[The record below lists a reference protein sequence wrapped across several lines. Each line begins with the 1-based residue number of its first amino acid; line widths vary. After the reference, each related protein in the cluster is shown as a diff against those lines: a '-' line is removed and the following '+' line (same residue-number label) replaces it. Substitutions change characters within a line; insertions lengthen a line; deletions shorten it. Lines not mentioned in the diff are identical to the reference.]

1 MPSTPAAHRYYAEF
15 SGQSAALEAM
25 HRTDMSRGNHTHR
38 IAHPADLAFVGKTGA
53 LADYWPAMIRH
64 VLGQHQRV
72 LVAPAAQIALVAW
85 DDIYS

>member
-1 MPSTPAAHRYYAEF
+1 MPSSDLF
-15 SGQSAALEAM
+15 GQSAVLKAM
-25 HRTDMSRGNHTHR
+25 HHTDMSLGSLTHR

>member
-1 MPSTPAAHRYYAEF
+1 MDCWTEHPSFSATPHHYHPH
-15 SGQSAALEAM
+15 G
-25 HRTDMSRGNHTHR
+25 HHR
-38 IAHPADLAFVGKTGA
+38 IAHPADFAFVGKTGA